1 MTLWMRIDAQICTG
15 GRTITKNIKY
25 TTRVL
30 LMVYLS
36 IRAAVLDQA
45 QGFRTIV
52 SVISSQI
59 YFTGWQ
65 ALPLISVLAL
75 TTGSVL
81 VLQSMTNLSLLGGT
95 QMIGNFLIVMVVRE
109 AGPLLVALV
118 VIARSGTAVA
128 SEIGNMRAN
137 REIEALES
145 MGINPLSFIVFPRVI
160 GGVISVLCLAFFFNV
175 IALIG
180 GFALTRF
187 LQDMP
192 LSFYLDSLA
201 RGFAKEDLIIF
212 LAKNGFSGMII
223 FVVCC
228 YQGLL
233 VKRSPHE
240 VPQVT
245 TQAVVNSVIYVTVF
259 NLTVTAL
266 FYLKQL
272 QDLGVV

>member
-1 MTLWMRIDAQICTG
+1 MTLWMRIDARICTW
-15 GRTITKNIKY
+15 GRTITKNIEY

-36 IRAAVLDQA
+36 IRATILDQA
-45 QGFRTIV
+45 QGMRTIV
-52 SVISSQI
+52 SVISAQI

-75 TTGSVL
+75 ATGSVL
-81 VLQSMTNLSLLGGT
+81 VLQSMANLSLLGGT
-95 QMIGNFLIVMVVRE
+95 QLIGNFLIVMIVRE

-128 SEIGNMRAN
+128 SEVGNMRAN

-145 MGINPLSFIVFPRVI
+145 MGINPLSYIVFPRVI
-160 GGVISVLCLAFFFNV
+160 GGIISVLCLAFFFNV

-180 GFALTRF
+180 GFAVTKL

-192 LSFYLDSLA
+192 FSFYLDSLA
-201 RGFAKEDLIIF
+201 RGFAREDFLIF

-233 VKRSPHE
+233 VKKSPHE

-259 NLTVTAL
+259 NMTVTAL